1 MSRFYAKKKKITQ
14 SGFSAVVDVLP
25 IERFSASVER
35 QFLLSDAAR
44 HRAELAVS
52 AFELL
57 AVGYVGL
64 VVVQIVVGH
73 LLSLVPTYVP
83 RLVS

>member
-1 MSRFYAKKKKITQ
+1 MSRDSSYEAM
-14 SGFSAVVDVLP
+14 
-25 IERFSASVER
+25 
-35 QFLLSDAAR
+35 LLDL
-44 HRAELAVS
+44 AELAAS